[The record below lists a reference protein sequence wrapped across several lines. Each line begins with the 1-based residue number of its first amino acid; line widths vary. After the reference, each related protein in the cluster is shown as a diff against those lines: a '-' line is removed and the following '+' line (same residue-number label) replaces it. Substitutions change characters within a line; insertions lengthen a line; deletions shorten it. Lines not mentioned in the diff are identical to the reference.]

1 MSFDKIS
8 GQELPLRQLKTTL
21 AGGHIA
27 HAYLF
32 SGIEGVGKFS
42 TAVCLAK
49 ALNCAAREADFC
61 GECLSCRKIEKR
73 LHPDVFF
80 IEPDRE
86 VIRIE
91 QVRDL
96 QKKIIF
102 KPMEGR
108 RKVVV
113 IDQAEKLNM
122 HAANCLLKTLEEPPE
137 DTVIILVAHAAVT
150 LLPTIVSRCQRI
162 RFAPLADSAIMEH
175 LAGRG
180 AEHEE
185 ARLAA
190 VLAQGSL
197 KRALELRETD
207 FLAKRRKLVEHV
219 VRSSTGT
226 SDSLFQLARVAA
238 ENQEEI
244 PRVLEFL
251 QTWYRDLLLLADGLP
266 EKKLYNQDVLDKMHE
281 ALQRETRQSILHK
294 AKKLQWI
301 YAHGVLNINYTLAFE
316 SMFMQSAHL

>member
-1 MSFDKIS
+1 MPFDKIF
-8 GQELPLRQLKTTL
+8 GQQLPLRQLKTAL
-21 AGGHIA
+21 AGGHAA

-32 SGIEGVGKFS
+32 SGIEGIGKCS

-61 GECLSCRKIEKR
+61 DECRSCRKIEKR
-73 LHPDVFF
+73 LHPDFFF
-80 IEPDRE
+80 IEPDKN

-108 RKVVV
+108 RKVVI
-113 IDQAEKLNM
+113 IDQAEKLNL
-122 HAANCLLKTLEEPPE
+122 HAANCLLKTLEEPPD
-137 DTVIILVAHAAVT
+137 DTVIILVAHTALA

-162 RFAPLADSAIMEH
+162 RFAPLSDAVIREH
-175 LAGRG
+175 LAARG
-180 AEHEE
+180 AEPEE

-190 VLAQGSL
+190 ALAQGSL

-207 FLAKRRKLVEHV
+207 FLSQREKLVQHIV
-219 VRSSTGT
+219 GCAAGT
-226 SDSLFQLARVAA
+226 SESLFQLARLAA
-238 ENQEEI
+238 EDQEGI

-251 QTWYRDLLLLADGLP
+251 QTWYRDLLLLAEGLP
-266 EKKLYNQDVLDKMHE
+266 EKKLYNQDALDKMHE
-281 ALQRETRQSILHK
+281 ALQTETRQSILHK
-294 AKKLQWI
+294 LKKLQWI
-301 YAHGVLNINYTLAFE
+301 YAHGILNINYTLALE
-316 SMFMQSAHL
+316 SMFMQRA